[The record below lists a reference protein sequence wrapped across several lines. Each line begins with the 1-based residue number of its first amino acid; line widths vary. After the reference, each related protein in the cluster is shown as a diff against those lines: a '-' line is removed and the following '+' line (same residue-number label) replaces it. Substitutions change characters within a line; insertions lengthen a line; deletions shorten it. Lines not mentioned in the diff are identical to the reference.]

1 MYVYIGRFKSINKKG
16 VPEKMFFKSLPSPVN
31 GTVFFLKHHVC
42 IWYSIMLTYA
52 ARVDAL
58 MSGTE
63 HVVHD
68 AAGGVVAVGGLAL
81 GIVPDVDGHLLEHY

>member
-1 MYVYIGRFKSINKKG
+1 MVDLSPLTKRVYRN
-16 VPEKMFFKSLPSPVN
+16 KMFFRSLPSPVQF
-31 GTVFFLKHHVC
+31 FFLIKHHVC

-81 GIVPDVDGHLLEHY
+81 GVVPDVDGHLLEHY

>member
-1 MYVYIGRFKSINKKG
+1 MVQ
-16 VPEKMFFKSLPSPVN
+16 FF
-31 GTVFFLKHHVC
+31 FQKHHVC